1 MELLHRFAQD
11 VQPQELP
18 SRFNN
23 PFYYSPHRLCV
34 IAAGAVRDIL
44 SCDEALSAEVAKG
57 KMFGVLVVQCS
68 DGSVGYLAAFS
79 GLLAG
84 SNMLDGFVPPVYD
97 LLSPSGYFKQEE
109 ERISLLNGK
118 IREREN
124 DSCYIGA
131 VETVAYLRKAMEEEL
146 SALRASMRESKARR
160 SALRSSGAL
169 ASEEEALL
177 VRESQ
182 FQKAELKR
190 VTARWQQKI
199 SEAEEAVASFKADI
213 TKLKEERKMR
223 SAALQEWLFTQFKVR
238 NARGEEKNLLEIFS
252 TATGNLPPAGSGE
265 CAAPKLLQYAYLH
278 GCKPLAMAE
287 FWVGDSPA
295 GEVRRD
301 GCFYGSCK
309 SKCEPILSFM
319 LQGLDVEENALE
331 KGSDIN
337 DMEILYEDDWLLVV
351 NKPHGVL
358 SVPGIVGGTS
368 VQQWLRE
375 SYLHSNELYVA
386 HRLDMATSGLLVA
399 AKSIEVYK
407 AMQCIFA
414 SREVAKSY
422 IALLDG
428 TPSNNE
434 GVIEV
439 PLAEDYINR
448 PRQKVDISGGKE
460 TITRFKVL
468 RTVVFNGKECA
479 LVLFEPITGRTH
491 QLRVHA
497 ACKEGL
503 DTPIVGDALYG
514 NIADRLML
522 HASSLKFR
530 HPVTGDFIVVDSK
543 APFMTES

>member
-44 SCDEALSAEVAKG
+44 SCNEALSAEVAKG
-57 KMFGVLVVQCS
+57 KMFGVLIVQCS

-109 ERISLLNGK
+109 ESISLLNGK

-124 DSCYIGA
+124 DSCYVAA

-146 SALRASMRESKARR
+146 SAMRASMRESKARR
-160 SALRSSGAL
+160 TALRSSGAL

-190 VTARWQQKI
+190 ATAKWQLKI
-199 SEAEEAVASFKADI
+199 SGAEEAVASFRADI
-213 TKLKEERKMR
+213 ARLKEERKMR
-223 SAALQEWLFTQFKVR
+223 SAALQEWLFAQFKVR

-309 SKCEPILSFM
+309 SKCEPILSYM

-331 KGSDIN
+331 RSG
-337 DMEILYEDDWLLVV
+337 EIDTIAVVYEDDYIIAVD
-351 NKPHGVL
+351 KPSGVL

-375 SYLHSNELYVA
+375 SYLRSNELYVV

-399 AKSIEVYK
+399 AKSVEVYK
-407 AMQCIFA
+407 AMQHMFA
-414 SREVAKSY
+414 SREVSKKY

-428 TPSNNE
+428 IPANGE
-434 GVIEV
+434 GMIEV

-448 PRQKVDISGGKE
+448 PRQKVDFAVGKKAV
-460 TITRFKVL
+460 TRFKVL
-468 RTVVFNGKECA
+468 KTIFKNGKECA
-479 LVLFEPITGRTH
+479 LVQFEPITGRTH
-491 QLRVHA
+491 QIRVHA
-497 ACKEGL
+497 ACREGL

-514 NIADRLML
+514 NIAGRLML
-522 HASSLKFR
+522 HASSLAFC
-530 HPVTGDFIVVDSK
+530 HPVTGEEISLETKV
-543 APFMTES
+543 PF

>member
-34 IAAGAVRDIL
+34 IAADAVRDIL
-44 SCDEALSAEVAKG
+44 SCNEVLSAEVAKG

-109 ERISLLNGK
+109 ESISLLNGK
-118 IREREN
+118 IREKEN
-124 DSCYIGA
+124 DCCYVAA
-131 VETVAYLRKAMEEEL
+131 VEAVAYLRKAMEEEL
-146 SALRASMRESKARR
+146 AAMRISMRESKARR
-160 SALRSSGAL
+160 TALRSSGAL

-190 VTARWQQKI
+190 ATAKWQQKI
-199 SEAEEAVASFKADI
+199 SGAEEAVASFKADI

-238 NARGEEKNLLEIFS
+238 NACGEEKNLLEIFS

-278 GCKPLAMAE
+278 GYKPLAMAE
-287 FWVGDSPA
+287 FWVGDSPS

-309 SKCEPILSFM
+309 SKCEPILSYM

-331 KGSDIN
+331 RGG
-337 DMEILYEDDWLLVV
+337 EIDTIAVVYEDDYIIAVD
-351 NKPHGVL
+351 KPSGVL

-375 SYLHSNELYVA
+375 NYLRSNELYVV

-399 AKSIEVYK
+399 AKSVEVYK
-407 AMQCIFA
+407 AMQRMFA
-414 SREVAKSY
+414 SREVSKRY

-428 TPSNNE
+428 IPAYSE
-434 GVIEV
+434 GTIEV
-439 PLAEDYINR
+439 PLAEDYVNR
-448 PRQKVDISGGKE
+448 PRQKVDFAVGKKAV
-460 TITRFKVL
+460 TRFKVL
-468 RTVVFNGKECA
+468 ETVFFNGKECA
-479 LVLFEPITGRTH
+479 LVQFEPITGRTH

-503 DTPIVGDALYG
+503 DIPIVGDALYG
-514 NIADRLML
+514 NVAGRLML
-522 HASSLKFR
+522 HASSLTFC
-530 HPVTGDFIVVDSK
+530 HPVTGEEISLETKV
-543 APFMTES
+543 PF

>member
-1 MELLHRFAQD
+1 MELLHRFARD

-23 PFYYSPHRLCV
+23 PFYYSPHKLCV

-44 SCDEALSAEVAKG
+44 SCNAHVAAEVAKG
-57 KMFGVLVVQCS
+57 KMFGVLVVQ
-68 DGSVGYLAAFS
+68 DAQGQVGFLAAFS
-79 GLLAG
+79 GLLCG
-84 SNMLDGFVPPVYD
+84 TNMLDGFVPPVYD

-124 DSCYIGA
+124 DCCYVAA
-131 VETVAYLRKAMEEEL
+131 VEAVAYLRKTMEEEL
-146 SALRASMRESKARR
+146 SAMRASMRESKARR
-160 SALRSSGAL
+160 TALRSSRAL
-169 ASEEEALL
+169 TSEEDALL

-190 VTARWQQKI
+190 ATARWQQKI
-199 SEAEEAVASFKADI
+199 SEAEETVASFKADI
-213 TKLKEERKMR
+213 TKLKEERRRR

-238 NARGEEKNLLEIFS
+238 NACGEEKNLLEIFS

-309 SKCEPILSFM
+309 SKCEPILSYM

-331 KGSDIN
+331 KGG
-337 DMEILYEDDWLLVV
+337 EIESVAVVYEDDYIIAVD
-351 NKPHGVL
+351 KPSGVL

-368 VQQWLRE
+368 VQQWLRDE
-375 SYLHSNELYVA
+375 YLHSNELYVV
-386 HRLDMATSGLLVA
+386 HRLDMATTGLLVA
-399 AKSIEVYK
+399 AKSIEMYK
-407 AMQCIFA
+407 AMQALFA
-414 SREVAKSY
+414 ARKVRKEY
-422 IALLDG
+422 IALL
-428 TPSNNE
+428 E
-434 GVIEV
+434 GVPAYSEGTIEV

-448 PRQKVDISGGKE
+448 PRQKVDFAVGKE
-460 TITRFKVL
+460 AITRFKVL
-468 RTVVFNGKECA
+468 RTIAFNGKECA

-514 NIADRLML
+514 NVAGRLML
-522 HASSLKFR
+522 HASSLAFC
-530 HPVTGDFIVVDSK
+530 HPVTGEEISLEAK
-543 APFMTES
+543 APF

>member
-1 MELLHRFAQD
+1 MELLHRFARD
-11 VQPQELP
+11 VQPEELP

-44 SCDEALSAEVAKG
+44 SCNAHVAAEVAKG
-57 KMFGVLVVQCS
+57 KMFGVLVVQ
-68 DGSVGYLAAFS
+68 DTQGQVGFLAAFS
-79 GLLAG
+79 GLLCG
-84 SNMLDGFVPPVYD
+84 TNMLDGFVPPVYD
-97 LLSPSGYFKQEE
+97 LQSPTGYFKQEE
-109 ERISLLNGK
+109 AAISNLNRIIDEALSGDEYVSA
-118 IREREN
+118 RE
-124 DSCYIGA
+124 D
-131 VETVAYLRKAMEEEL
+131 VEAQQCAMEQEIASVREAMRAGKERRD
-146 SALRASMRESKARR
+146 ALRAAGGL
-160 SALRSSGAL
+160 SAAD
-169 ASEEEALL
+169 EALL

-182 FQKAELKR
+182 FAKAELKR
-190 VTARWQQKI
+190 LTASWKERVAECTARL
-199 SEAEEAVASFKADI
+199 ASLNEKVSAM
-213 TKLKEERKMR
+213 KEERRRR
-223 SAALQEWLFTQFKVR
+223 SAALQEWLFGQFKVL
-238 NARGEEKNLLEIFS
+238 NASGQEKSLLDIFREHCS
-252 TATGNLPPAGSGE
+252 SLPPAGAGE

-278 GCKPLAMAE
+278 GYKPFAMAE
-287 FWVGDSPA
+287 FWLGDSPA

-301 GCFYGSCK
+301 GCYYGSCK

-331 KGSDIN
+331 KGGDISAV
-337 DMEILYEDDWLLVV
+337 EVLYEDEHILVV
-351 NKPHGVL
+351 DKPSGVL

-368 VQQWLRE
+368 VQQWLRDE
-375 SYLHSNELYVA
+375 YLHSNELYVA

-407 AMQCIFA
+407 AMQRIFA
-414 SREVAKSY
+414 SREVAKRY

-434 GVIEV
+434 GVIDV

-448 PRQKVDISGGKE
+448 PRQKVDFAGGKE
-460 TITRFKVL
+460 AITRFKVL
-468 RTVVFNGKECA
+468 RTIAFNGKECA

-522 HASSLKFR
+522 HASLLKFR
-530 HPVTGDFIVVDSK
+530 HPVTGDFIVVESK
-543 APFMTES
+543 APFITES

>member
-57 KMFGVLVVQCS
+57 KMFGVLIVQCS

-84 SNMLDGFVPPVYD
+84 CNMLDGFVPPVYD
-97 LLSPSGYFKQEE
+97 LLSSSGYFKQEE
-109 ERISLLNGK
+109 ESISLLNSK
-118 IREREN
+118 IREKEN
-124 DSCYIGA
+124 DSCYIEA
-131 VETVAYLRKAMEEEL
+131 VEAVAYLRKTMEEEL
-146 SALRASMRESKARR
+146 AAMRASMRESKARR
-160 SALRSSGAL
+160 SALRLSGAL

-190 VTARWQQKI
+190 ATARWQQKI
-199 SEAEEAVASFKADI
+199 SGAEEAVASFKADI

-223 SAALQEWLFTQFKVR
+223 SAALQEWLFAQFKVR

-252 TATGNLPPAGSGE
+252 AATGNLPPAGSGE

-309 SKCEPILSFM
+309 SKCEPILSYM
-319 LQGLDVEENALE
+319 LQGLDVEENALD
-331 KGSDIN
+331 KGG
-337 DMEILYEDDWLLVV
+337 EIESVAVVYEDDHIIAVD
-351 NKPHGVL
+351 KPSGVL

-368 VQQWLRE
+368 LQQWLRE
-375 SYLHSNELYVA
+375 SYLRSNELYVV
-386 HRLDMATSGLLVA
+386 HRLDMATSGILVA

-407 AMQCIFA
+407 AMQRMFA
-414 SREVAKSY
+414 SREVSKKY

-428 TPSNNE
+428 IPANSE
-434 GVIEV
+434 GTIEV

-448 PRQKVDISGGKE
+448 PRQKVDFAGGKDA
-460 TITRFKVL
+460 ITRFKL
-468 RTVVFNGKECA
+468 LETVFFNGKECA
-479 LVLFEPITGRTH
+479 LVQFEPITGRTH

-514 NIADRLML
+514 NVADRLML
-522 HASSLKFR
+522 HASSLAFC
-530 HPVTGDFIVVDSK
+530 HPVTGEEIYLETKV
-543 APFMTES
+543 PF

>member
-1 MELLHRFAQD
+1 MELLHRFARD

-44 SCDEALSAEVAKG
+44 SCNADLAAEVAKG
-57 KMFGVLVVQCS
+57 KMFGVLVVQDS
-68 DGSVGYLAAFS
+68 QGQVGSLAAFS
-79 GLLAG
+79 GLLCG
-84 SNMLDGFVPPVYD
+84 TNMLDGFVPPVYD
-97 LLSPSGYFKQEE
+97 LQSPTGYFKQEE

-124 DSCYIGA
+124 DSCYIEA

-146 SALRASMRESKARR
+146 SAMRASMRESKARR

-190 VTARWQQKI
+190 ATAKWQQKI
-199 SEAEEAVASFKADI
+199 SGAEEAVASFKADI
-213 TKLKEERKMR
+213 TKLKEERRRR
-223 SAALQEWLFTQFKVR
+223 SAALQEWLFGQFKVL
-238 NARGEEKNLLEIFS
+238 NAYGQEKSLLDIFREHS
-252 TATGNLPPAGSGE
+252 SSLPPAGAGE

-278 GCKPLAMAE
+278 GYKPLAMAE
-287 FWVGDSPA
+287 FWVGDSPS

-301 GCFYGSCK
+301 GCYYGSCK
-309 SKCEPILSFM
+309 SKCEPILSYM
-319 LQGLDVEENALE
+319 LQGIDVEENALE
-331 KGSDIN
+331 RGG
-337 DMEILYEDDWLLVV
+337 EIESVAVVYEDDYIIAVD
-351 NKPHGVL
+351 KPSGVL

-399 AKSIEVYK
+399 AKSVEVYK
-407 AMQCIFA
+407 AMQRMFA
-414 SREVAKSY
+414 SREVAKRY

-428 TPSNNE
+428 IPANGE
-434 GVIEV
+434 GTIEV

-448 PRQKVDISGGKE
+448 PRQKVDFAVGKKAV
-460 TITRFKVL
+460 TRFKVL
-468 RTVVFNGKECA
+468 ETVFFNGKECA
-479 LVLFEPITGRTH
+479 LVQFEPITGRTH

-514 NIADRLML
+514 NIAGRLML
-522 HASSLKFR
+522 HASSLAFC
-530 HPVTGDFIVVDSK
+530 HPVTGEEISLEAK
-543 APFMTES
+543 APF

>member
-44 SCDEALSAEVAKG
+44 SCNADVAAEVAKG
-57 KMFGVLVVQCS
+57 KMFGVLVVQ
-68 DGSVGYLAAFS
+68 DAHGQVGFLAAFS
-79 GLLAG
+79 GLLCG
-84 SNMLDGFVPPVYD
+84 TNMLDGFVPPVYD
-97 LLSPSGYFKQEE
+97 LQSPTGYFKQEE
-109 ERISLLNGK
+109 AAISRLNRNIDEVLSGD
-118 IREREN
+118 EYVSAREN
-124 DSCYIGA
+124 
-131 VETVAYLRKAMEEEL
+131 VAALQCAMEQEIASVREAMRAGKERRDALRIAGGL
-146 SALRASMRESKARR
+146 SAAD
-160 SALRSSGAL
+160 
-169 ASEEEALL
+169 EALL

-182 FQKAELKR
+182 FAKAELKR
-190 VTARWQQKI
+190 LTASWKRRVAECTARL
-199 SEAEEAVASFKADI
+199 ASLNEKVSAM
-213 TKLKEERKMR
+213 KEERRRR

-278 GCKPLAMAE
+278 GYKPLAMAE

-309 SKCEPILSFM
+309 SKCEPILSYM
-319 LQGLDVEENALE
+319 LQGLCVEENALE
-331 KGSDIN
+331 RGV
-337 DMEILYEDDWLLVV
+337 EIDTIAVVYEDDYIIAVD
-351 NKPHGVL
+351 KPSGVL

-407 AMQCIFA
+407 AMQRMFA
-414 SREVAKSY
+414 SREVSKRY

-428 TPSNNE
+428 IPAYSE
-434 GVIEV
+434 GTIEV

-448 PRQKVDISGGKE
+448 PRQKVDFAGGKK
-460 TITRFKVL
+460 TVTRFKVL
-468 RTVVFNGKECA
+468 KTIFKNGKECA

-530 HPVTGDFIVVDSK
+530 HPVTGDFIVVESK

>member
-1 MELLHRFAQD
+1 MELLHRFARD

-44 SCDEALSAEVAKG
+44 SCNADLAAEVAKG
-57 KMFGVLVVQCS
+57 KMFGVLVVQ
-68 DGSVGYLAAFS
+68 DAQGQVGFLAAFS

-84 SNMLDGFVPPVYD
+84 TNMLDGFVPPVYD
-97 LLSPSGYFKQEE
+97 LQSPTGYFKQEE

-124 DSCYIGA
+124 DSCYIEA

-146 SALRASMRESKARR
+146 SAMRASMRESKARR

-190 VTARWQQKI
+190 ATAKWQQKI
-199 SEAEEAVASFKADI
+199 SGAEEAVASFKADI
-213 TKLKEERKMR
+213 TKLKEERRRR
-223 SAALQEWLFTQFKVR
+223 SAALQEWLFGQFKVL
-238 NARGEEKNLLEIFS
+238 NTYGQEKSLLDIFREHS
-252 TATGNLPPAGSGE
+252 SSLPPAGAGE

-278 GCKPLAMAE
+278 GYKPLAMAE
-287 FWVGDSPA
+287 FWVGDSPS

-301 GCFYGSCK
+301 GCYYGSCK
-309 SKCEPILSFM
+309 SKCEPILSYM

-331 KGSDIN
+331 KGGDISAV
-337 DMEILYEDDWLLVV
+337 EVLYEDEHILVV
-351 NKPHGVL
+351 DKPSGVL

-368 VQQWLRE
+368 VQQWLRDE
-375 SYLHSNELYVA
+375 YLHSNELYVV

-399 AKSIEVYK
+399 AKSVEVYK
-407 AMQCIFA
+407 AMQRMFA
-414 SREVAKSY
+414 SREVLKRY

-428 TPSNNE
+428 IPANGE
-434 GVIEV
+434 GTIEV

-448 PRQKVDISGGKE
+448 PRQKVDFAGGKDA
-460 TITRFKVL
+460 ITRFKVL
-468 RTVVFNGKECA
+468 RTIAFNGKECA

-522 HASSLKFR
+522 HASSLAFC
-530 HPVTGDFIVVDSK
+530 HPVTGEEISLEAK
-543 APFMTES
+543 APF